1 MINQKK
7 PYRKLAWT
15 HTLIDYNNFYLDVS
29 SDCKESIILSSYLSI
44 TLWMKQT
51 EIFLF
56 ANFFKPDWWLY
67 FFFAWFVNK
76 KKFVFSR
83 FVSFSFC
90 LHSYKHNI
98 HTYTVGSLFG
108 NHSLCVSVCLM
119 FSVCVFL
126 LRIVW
131 NWLKNWI
138 EKTEKIIF
146 NNLSSMMMMA
156 QQQQQRLYDHLPTR

>member
-1 MINQKK
+1 MI
-7 PYRKLAWT
+7 
-15 HTLIDYNNFYLDVS
+15 
-29 SDCKESIILSSYLSI
+29 II
-44 TLWMKQT
+44 
-51 EIFLF
+51 
-56 ANFFKPDWWLY
+56 
-67 FFFAWFVNK
+67 FFAWFVNK

-156 QQQQQRLYDHLPTR
+156 QQQQQRLAIVIVDRIHFSGSIFKTNCVIDWEEERWIFKWTICYICYSYY